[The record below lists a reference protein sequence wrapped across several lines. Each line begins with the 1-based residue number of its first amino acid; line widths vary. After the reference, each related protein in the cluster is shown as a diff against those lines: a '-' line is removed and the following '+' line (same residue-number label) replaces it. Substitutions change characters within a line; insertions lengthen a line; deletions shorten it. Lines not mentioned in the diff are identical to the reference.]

1 LKSVSINF
9 WIIQGIVS
17 LLLLDY
23 SSVAAEVIPD
33 QSLPTN
39 SIVTPQG
46 DIKVIDGGTVQGN
59 NLFHSFEQFS
69 IPKDNIVLFNNSQ
82 TVQNIF
88 SRVTGLSASNIDG
101 LIKANGTAN
110 LFLINPNGIIFGQ
123 NARLDV
129 GGSFFASTANG
140 VKFADS
146 FEFSTTN
153 SQNSQAKPLLSV
165 SVPIGLQY
173 DNKSGAIRVQGTGQ
187 GLVAPS
193 SANSPIIR
201 NNNVTGLRV
210 QPDKTLAL
218 VGGDVTLDGA
228 TLTAEQG
235 RVEIGSVASGLVRL
249 NPTDHTNQST
259 LSYEET
265 SSFKDIQISQQALVD
280 SSGARGG
287 SIAIQGK
294 LISLSDGSVILSQN
308 SGSQTWGSIK
318 VNAAE
323 SLKLS
328 GASPDGRF
336 ISLIRTESLGSGDG
350 GDIEVFSRQL
360 VLQEGGAITNR
371 NYSNA
376 NGGDITINASD
387 SLQLLGFSPSNP
399 FFISSIVTSSLT
411 SGKAGNILVSTGQL
425 NARDGGQITSIA
437 RKASDAGN
445 LTINASGSIELT
457 NSAELIDSILL
468 GQNANSLLSS
478 VAFGQGN
485 SGNLAINTPKLLVG
499 DQATINTSTTGSG
512 SAGFVSVNAS
522 DIEIR
527 SGASISSAVIVAN
540 AATQQQLSAPLNP
553 NGNTGK
559 VEINTKRL
567 QLTNGVIS
575 VRNLGNNEGGTLE
588 VNSRYISL
596 DKESSITAATA
607 FGKGGN
613 VFLNSQYLQLRRGSA
628 ITATAG
634 NSGNGGN
641 VNINTA
647 ILIALENS
655 SITANAFEGRGGN
668 IKINTKGLFLSPDS
682 QFTAS
687 SERGIDGTVEIN
699 FTDKNPAREQAAPQ
713 SVMETPNIVST
724 CEGNSSAVASLANTG
739 IGGIPRS
746 PSDILSSQQS
756 GWHDTIPTKS
766 INNYNKLNLST
777 IQETQI
783 VEAQGLITDDKGT
796 IFLIGKSDNVTTS
809 AHSLTALCQ

>member
-1 LKSVSINF
+1 LKSFSIKF
-9 WIIQGIVS
+9 WIIQSIAS

-101 LIKANGTAN
+101 LVKANGTAN

-129 GGSFFASTANG
+129 GGSFFASTANA

-173 DNKSGAIRVQGTGQ
+173 DSKSGAIQVQGAGQ

-210 QPDKTLAL
+210 QPGKTLAL

-235 RVEIGSVASGLVRL
+235 RIEIGSVASGLVRL
-249 NPTDHTNQST
+249 NPTDHANQST

-323 SLKLS
+323 SLQLS

-376 NGGDITINASD
+376 NGGDITINALD

-437 RKASDAGN
+437 REASDAGN

-756 GWHDTIPTKS
+756 GWHDTMPTKS
-766 INNYNKLNLST
+766 INNSNKLNLST